1 MEQEPKKENPELKNY
16 SNFLNLGDFDPE
28 PIIKKCTESSEY
40 KKDAVSALEDSILKE
55 ERPELFDDEYRKIL
69 HAIHVGMSELR
80 RLNKTSEELMDDFI
94 KENLDDTIL
103 INDLDYVNLVVFM
116 EKATTFFD
124 RRLSPTLLGLAE
136 DDFKFLKNTL
146 TNAREKITQIT
157 EQIERGEFY
166 KLPKNQEKIQKFKER
181 LDLIKD
187 L

>member
-1 MEQEPKKENPELKNY
+1 MEKEPKKNPELKNY

-40 KKDAVSALEDSILKE
+40 KKSAVSALKDRIHRE
-55 ERPELFDDEYRKIL
+55 ENPELFNDEYRKIL
-69 HAIHVGMSELR
+69 HAIHAGMSELME
-80 RLNKTSEELMDDFI
+80 LNKTSEELVNDFI
-94 KENLDDTIL
+94 KENLDDIML
-103 INDLDYVNLVVFM
+103 VNDLNYNNLVVFM

-124 RRLSPTLLGLAE
+124 KRLSPTLLGLAE
-136 DDFKFLKNTL
+136 DDFMFLKNTL

-166 KLPKNQEKIQKFKER
+166 KLPKNEEKIQKLKER